1 MGMSKHLTILWAKAG
16 GHSQQIRPV
25 QPPAWRCSWQSLG
38 LQPMKPIRTS
48 AAVLIGLLLVA
59 PPLTRAQV
67 VSDFPVCVNY
77 RERYEGGGYDAY
89 GNYVPGVVTTERYNV
104 DCGGALNGSG
114 TPRRYIRG
122 NPLNP
127 SCNPTRT
134 ILAGT
139 LGAGIGATF
148 NRSAR
153 RYTIPIGAAVFGL
166 AYAC

>member
-1 MGMSKHLTILWAKAG
+1 
-16 GHSQQIRPV
+16 
-25 QPPAWRCSWQSLG
+25 
-38 LQPMKPIRTS
+38 MKPARAS
-48 AAVLIGLLLVA
+48 AAVVIGLLLAA
-59 PPLTRAQV
+59 PSLTRAQV
-67 VSDFPVCVNY
+67 LADFPVCVNY

-89 GNYVPGVVTTERYNV
+89 GNYVRGMVITERYNV
-104 DCGGALNGSG
+104 DCGSADNGNG
-114 TPRRYIRG
+114 PRRVYRG

-153 RYTIPIGAAVFGL
+153 RYTIPIGAALFGL
-166 AYAC
+166 AYTC